1 MSFKELLS
9 EPIFRNAYKQH
20 LREEAILLREEYL
33 KLPVGK
39 NNVPP
44 KANVAVIELYL
55 KDKDDVIEVGA
66 TSRAK
71 SPSPIP
77 LAKSRGGQ
85 FEPIVDSYSGRLM
98 DTDAEYKALSA
109 IADTLE
115 NYYNCSVEGTLCL
128 YTERQPC
135 ESCLGII
142 KQFKEKFYNIE
153 IEVFWDY
160 PYPS

>member
-1 MSFKELLS
+1 MDFKDSLS
-9 EPIFRNAYKQH
+9 VPILRNAYKQH
-20 LREEAILLREEYL
+20 LRKKAISVRENYL
-33 KLPVGK
+33 KLPF
-39 NNVPP
+39 P

-55 KDKDDVIEVGA
+55 KDKNDVIEVGA

-77 LAKSRGGQ
+77 LAKSMGGQ

-109 IADTLE
+109 IADTLD
-115 NYYNCSVEGTLCL
+115 NFYSRSVEGTLCL

-135 ESCLGII
+135 ESCLGVIE
-142 KQFKEKFYNIE
+142 QFKEKFHNIE
-153 IEVFWDY
+153 IEVFWDE
-160 PYPS
+160 PYPP